1 MLYNLKSMKKWL
13 HVIKLFFTFVSKM
26 IYIRIVKER
35 EGVVGAGPEFE
46 NETLNHNN
54 GNCSGS

>member
-1 MLYNLKSMKKWL
+1 MKKWL